1 MKYKMEAYEDF
12 KIWQKGLELE
22 KAIFQT
28 TDSFITE
35 DAYVVAIQIK
45 KSILSIISNLAEGFM
60 RRIRRDNKKENKQ
73 SFQAALILLEW
84 LEKEIILCEQSGF
97 LTPAQSKEI
106 LTSVNELNAIVTGL
120 LELE

>member
-1 MKYKMEAYEDF
+1 MEAYEDF

-106 LTSVNELNAIVTGL
+106 LTSVNELNAMVTGL

>member
-106 LTSVNELNAIVTGL
+106 LTSVNELNAMVTGL